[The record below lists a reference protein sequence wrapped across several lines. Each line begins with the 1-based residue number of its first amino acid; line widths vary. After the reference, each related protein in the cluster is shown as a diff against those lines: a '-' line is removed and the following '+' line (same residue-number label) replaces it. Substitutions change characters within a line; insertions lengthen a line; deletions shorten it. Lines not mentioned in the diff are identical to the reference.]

1 MNDIKASVTLTGPID
16 VLAKL
21 LAGLGGTAVTV
32 AVAPSPMTFT
42 PAAPVAAGEDD
53 ESGDTTVAPG
63 TVDKNGIPWD
73 DRIHSTPAKL
83 TGKGVWRAKRGV
95 SDELTTQIEAE
106 LRARGGQPAPA
117 PAPVMTMPPMP
128 APMPMP
134 APVMTA
140 PPVTMPPGYPAPAPV
155 MTAPPPPAPAPV
167 AAAPI
172 AAPTD
177 FNTFMQGIQSLI
189 NSGKVDAA
197 YFGDLVQRVNAA
209 AGTQFGAI
217 TDVASRPDLIPWVWS
232 VMQQDGRA

>member
-21 LAGLGGTAVTV
+21 LASLSGGVSVVTA
-32 AVAPSPMTFT
+32 APSPMTL
-42 PAAPVAAGEDD
+42 PVPAPVAAGEDD
-53 ESGDTTVAPG
+53 ESGDTAVAPG

-83 TGKGVWRAKRGV
+83 TGKGVWRAKRSV
-95 SDELTTQIEAE
+95 SDELTAQVEAE
-106 LRARGGQPAPA
+106 LRARAGQPA

-128 APMPMP
+128 TPMPMP

-177 FNTFMQGIQSLI
+177 FNSFMIAIQSLI
-189 NSGKVDAA
+189 NSGRVDAA